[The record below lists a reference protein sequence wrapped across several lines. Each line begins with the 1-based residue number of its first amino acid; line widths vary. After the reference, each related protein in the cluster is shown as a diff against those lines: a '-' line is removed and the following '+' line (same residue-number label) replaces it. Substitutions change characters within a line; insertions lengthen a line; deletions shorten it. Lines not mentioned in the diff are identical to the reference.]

1 VIESLEPERKSLCEL
16 GIVVP
21 VTKLSRNLANLES
34 WLSKLPKGRIQVILV
49 HDVQDTETAPA
60 LNQILMKI
68 KDRRI
73 EYFEGYFGA
82 PGLARNYGM
91 TKINSN
97 WIWFVDSDDLPVLE
111 NVIKNLKSTGDDIE
125 ILVGQFETDR
135 NGQRFRS
142 DTPTSGG
149 YEKIA
154 YNPGIWRILFRAEI
168 FSKYEFQKFKMAE
181 DQLFLIDV
189 NFFKRRCRFSEDIF
203 YIYFKHTH
211 GQLTDQ
217 MQAISELA
225 MTIPVVINEIK
236 KNNLGSR
243 KYLEII
249 LARQLGTELKHA
261 SKKDI
266 FTILKKDIFLV
277 KNLSV
282 QSQMGVGITLM
293 KIYLQKLAKLNYE

>member
-1 VIESLEPERKSLCEL
+1 MVKSSEFERSTLCEL

-21 VTKLSRNLANLES
+21 VTKLSGNLANLES

-60 LNQILMKI
+60 LNQMLNRIQ
-68 KDRRI
+68 DRRI

-91 TKINSN
+91 TKLNSN
-97 WIWFVDSDDLPVLE
+97 WIWFVDADDIPVLE
-111 NVIKNLKSTGDDIE
+111 HVVHNLESTGDDIE

-135 NGQRFRS
+135 DGQRTRS
-142 DTPTSGG
+142 RTPISEK
-149 YEKIA
+149 YAKIA
-154 YNPGIWRILFRAEI
+154 LNPGIWRILFRADI
-168 FSKYEFQKFKMAE
+168 FSKYEFQKFRMAE

-189 NFFKRRCRFSEDIF
+189 NFFKRRCRFSDDIF
-203 YIYFKHTH
+203 YIYFKHPH

-217 MQAISELA
+217 KQAISELA
-225 MTIPVVINEIK
+225 MTIPVVITEIK
-236 KNNLGSR
+236 RANLGSR

-261 SKKDI
+261 SKNKI
-266 FTILKKDIFLV
+266 VTILKRDLFLIKD
-277 KNLSV
+277 LSV
-282 QSQMGVGITLM
+282 QSQIKVVLTLI
-293 KIYLQKLAKLNYE
+293 KIYSQKIAKQNNE